1 VRFIPRP
8 RQLLA
13 LFLVMPGMVLAQQP
27 SDSQG
32 IVTESVVVRGILPE
46 NLESLPGSSA
56 VLTDEAIE
64 ERKPFSVIETMREV
78 PGIHVVPE
86 DAFGTHLNIGLR
98 GLNPRRSSRTLLME
112 DGAPTIFFAPYGD
125 PSAHYSTP
133 LERVDRIE
141 YLKGSGQILYGPQ
154 TMGGMI
160 NFVTRPVP
168 TDGVAGSV
176 KAEGGNNSY
185 RGGHVNFGTG
195 GEWGGIMLDAL
206 KKKGD
211 GTRSNHEFDI
221 QEATLKGQ
229 FNLSDSQ
236 RIIAKGGFFEED
248 SLFSETGLTAAEYA
262 NDPFSTPGNPQ
273 EEFRMYRRTGQ
284 LIHELDLSDSAR
296 LSTQMYYTNIW
307 RQSRRARE
315 FELEGTDVE
324 LEDDEFA
331 IRPRMYRTYGI
342 EPKLSVMH
350 GLFGL
355 QSDAVFGVRYHNE
368 KIDRNKYELDGSLQ
382 GAPEFDERLRIDV
395 DAFAYYGQNT
405 FYVGDWTFTPGVR
418 VEDVEYDKVLWE
430 GDPNTPVDS
439 RKTSKT
445 TVLPGFGLTWN
456 GLRDTTL
463 FAGIHRGFAPPRP
476 DRDVDNGVIFS
487 TSPEISVTTEFG
499 ARTRAFKGVNL
510 EATAFNMDISDLVVQ
525 VSGVFRNAGE
535 AQHTG
540 FEIGGRIDFGTIL
553 DRPDNVFVTFGY
565 TNLFRAKFK
574 NSGELGGEGEDGY
587 GTYDAGN
594 RLPYAPKHL
603 LSASLGYEHPTGLT
617 ARLGMNYVSEQFANS
632 ENFSNPTDCP
642 VGVTC
647 TDDGLFGT
655 IPAVTLFNAS
665 LSYAPRGSNAS
676 YFVFAE
682 NLADKVYFNS
692 RTNGIQTGRP
702 RQIVGGVRYQF

>member
-1 VRFIPRP
+1 MRFIPRP

-13 LFLVMPGMVLAQQP
+13 LFLVIPGLVLAQQS

-133 LERVDRIE
+133 LDRVERIE
-141 YLKGSGQILYGPQ
+141 FLKGSGQILYGPQ

-168 TDGVAGSV
+168 DDGVAGNV
-176 KAEGGNNSY
+176 KLEGGNNSY
-185 RGGHVNFGTG
+185 RGAYANFGTG
-195 GEWGGIMLDAL
+195 GEWGGVMLDVL
-206 KKKGD
+206 KKQGD

-221 QEATLKGQ
+221 QEATLKGL
-229 FNLSDSQ
+229 FNLSDTQ
-236 RIIAKGGFFEED
+236 RLIAKGSFFEED
-248 SLFSETGLTAAEYA
+248 SLISETGLTAAEYA
-262 NDPFSTPGNPQ
+262 IDPYSTPGNPA
-273 EEFRMYRRTGQ
+273 ENYRMYRRTGQ
-284 LIHELDLSDSAR
+284 LIHELDLSDQAK
-296 LSTQMYYTNIW
+296 LSTQMYYTNVW
-307 RQSRRARE
+307 RQSKRARE
-315 FELEGTDVE
+315 FELENNETA

-331 IRPRMYRTYGI
+331 IRPRMYQTYGI
-342 EPKLSVMH
+342 EPKLELMH
-350 GLFGL
+350 NLFGL
-355 QSDAVFGVRYHNE
+355 QSDAVFGVRYHE
-368 KIDRNKYELDGSLQ
+368 EEIDRNKYELDGSLQ
-382 GAPEFDERLRIDV
+382 GAPIFDERLTIDV
-395 DAFAYYGQNT
+395 KALAYYAQNT
-405 FYVGDWTFTPGVR
+405 FYAGDWTFTPGLR

-430 GDPNTPVDS
+430 TDPNTPVDTQ
-439 RKTSKT
+439 TSSET

-463 FAGIHRGFAPPRP
+463 FAGIHKGFAPPRP
-476 DRDVDNGVIFS
+476 DRDVDEGQIFE
-487 TSPEISVTTEFG
+487 TSPEISVTTEVG
-499 ARTRAFKGVNL
+499 VRTRAFKGVNM
-510 EATAFNMDISDLVVQ
+510 EATFFNMDIRDLVVQ
-525 VSGVFRNAGE
+525 VNDVFRNAGE

-540 FEIGGRIDFGTIL
+540 FEIGSRIDFGTIF
-553 DRPDNVFVTFGY
+553 DRSDNVFVTLSY
-565 TNLFRAKFK
+565 TNLFKAEFK
-574 NSGELGGEGEDGY
+574 NSGVLGGEGEDGY
-587 GTYDAGN
+587 GTYAKGN

-603 LSASLGYEHPTGLT
+603 LSASLGYEHPTGFT
-617 ARLGMNYVSEQFANS
+617 ARLGMNYVSEQFANT
-632 ENFSNPTDCP
+632 ENFRNETDCP
-642 VGVTC
+642 AGVTC
-647 TDDGLFGT
+647 TDAGLFGT
-655 IPAVTLFNAS
+655 VPAVTLFNAS
-665 LSYAPRGSNAS
+665 INYAPRGSKAS

-682 NLADKVYFNS
+682 NLFDKKYFNA

-702 RQIVGGVRYQF
+702 LQVVGGVNYAF